1 MTPRRANVLV
11 ALSLVALLAAV
22 SFTAPRWS
30 RWLRRPLP
38 AADLSS
44 ERGEETSASRQ
55 PEPARE
61 PDRKISVKLFFPAGD
76 RPGLVIEDRTVSF
89 SNDLSQQLKVVVEE
103 LAKGSQIGLGPS
115 LPAGTRVLE
124 VFVTA
129 RGVAYVDLSKE
140 AATPAGRGSDDEL
153 NTVYSLVNS
162 LTSNFPAVK
171 RVQIV
176 IEDRQVAT
184 LAGHVDLTRP
194 LAADMT
200 YLAEATLTPAAS
212 PEPSRPSTE
221 SAPPAA
227 PPS

>member
-1 MTPRRANVLV
+1 MSARAAN
-11 ALSLVALLAAV
+11 ALIAV
-22 SFTAPRWS
+22 SLIVLLGVVSLTAPRWS
-30 RWLRRPLP
+30 QWLRRPLP
-38 AADLSS
+38 ASDLPPD
-44 ERGEETSASRQ
+44 RAGEAAPSREA
-55 PEPARE
+55 EPAKE
-61 PDRKISVKLFFPAGD
+61 PERKISVKLFFPAGD

-103 LAKGSQIGLGPS
+103 LARGSQIGLGPS
-115 LPAGTRVLE
+115 LPSGTRVLE

-140 AATPAGRGSDDEL
+140 AATPKGRGSDDEL
-153 NTVYSLVNS
+153 ITVYSVVNS

-176 IEDRQVAT
+176 IEDRQVPT

-194 LAADMT
+194 LAPDMT
-200 YLAEATLTPAAS
+200 YLAAATLTPLAS
-212 PEPSRPSTE
+212 PEPSAAS
-221 SAPPAA
+221 PPPGA

>member
-1 MTPRRANVLV
+1 MTARAANALV
-11 ALSLVALLAAV
+11 AVSLVALLAVV
-22 SFTAPRWS
+22 SLTAPRWS

-38 AADLSS
+38 AAADAS
-44 ERGEETSASRQ
+44 ERSREAAAAAE
-55 PEPARE
+55 PEPAKE
-61 PDRKISVKLFFPAGD
+61 PDRKISVKLFFPAVD

-89 SNDLSQQLKVVVEE
+89 SSDLSQQLKVVVEE
-103 LAKGSQIGLGPS
+103 LARGSQIGLLPS
-115 LPAGTRVLE
+115 LPPGTRVLE

-140 AATPAGRGSDDEL
+140 AAAAVGRGSDDEL
-153 NTVYSLVNS
+153 ITVYSVVNS
-162 LTSNFPAVK
+162 LTSNFPSAVK

-194 LAADMT
+194 LVPDMT
-200 YLAEATLTPAAS
+200 YLAASTLAPAAS
-212 PEPSRPSTE
+212 PSPS
-221 SAPPAA
+221 AA

>member
-1 MTPRRANVLV
+1 VSPRRANVLV
-11 ALSLVALLAAV
+11 AASLLILLGVV
-22 SFTAPRWS
+22 SLTAPRWS

-38 AADLSS
+38 AADLP
-44 ERGEETSASRQ
+44 EAAG
-55 PEPARE
+55 EPAPSRE
-61 PDRKISVKLFFPAGD
+61 REAPAEPERKINVKLFFPAGD
-76 RPGLVIEDRTVSF
+76 RPGLVIEERTVPF
-89 SNDLSQQLKVVVEE
+89 SNDLSRQLTVVVEE
-103 LAKGSQIGLGPS
+103 LARGSQIGFAPS

-153 NTVYSLVNS
+153 NTVYSVVNS
-162 LTSNFPAVK
+162 ITSNFPAIK

-176 IEDRQVAT
+176 IEDRQVPT

-194 LAADMT
+194 LAPDLT
-200 YLAEATLTPAAS
+200 YLAAATLTPVAS
-212 PEPSRPSTE
+212 PVPSGPS
-221 SAPPAA
+221 PA

>member
-1 MTPRRANVLV
+1 VSPRRANALV
-11 ALSLVALLAAV
+11 AVSLVLLLGVV

-38 AADLSS
+38 APDLA
-44 ERGEETSASRQ
+44 ERSGGAAAAQE
-55 PEPARE
+55 PEPAKE

-89 SNDLSQQLKVVVEE
+89 SDDLSQQLRVVVEE
-103 LAKGSQIGLGPS
+103 LARGSQIGLGPS

-140 AATPAGRGSDDEL
+140 AASPAGRGSDDEL
-153 NTVYSLVNS
+153 ITVYSVVNS
-162 LTSNFPAVK
+162 LTSNFPSAVK

-176 IEDRQVAT
+176 IEDRQVPT

-194 LAADMT
+194 LGPDLT
-200 YLAEATLTPAAS
+200 YLAASTLTPVAS
-212 PEPSRPSTE
+212 PAPP
-221 SAPPAA
+221 SAPP
-227 PPS
+227 S

>member
-1 MTPRRANVLV
+1 V
-11 ALSLVALLAAV
+11 AVSLVLLLAAV

-30 RWLRRPLP
+30 QWLRRPLP
-38 AADLSS
+38 ATDLPP
-44 ERGEETSASRQ
+44 ERAG
-55 PEPARE
+55 EPAPSREAEPAKE

-140 AATPAGRGSDDEL
+140 AAAPGGRGSDDEL
-153 NTVYSLVNS
+153 NTVYSVVNS

-176 IEDRQVAT
+176 IEDRQVPT

-194 LAADMT
+194 LAPDMT
-200 YLAEATLTPAAS
+200 YLASAALAPAAS
-212 PEPSRPSTE
+212 PEPPTPTTA
-221 SAPPAA
+221 SAPPTA

>member
-1 MTPRRANVLV
+1 MSPRGANALV
-11 ALSLVALLAAV
+11 AVSLVMLLGLV

-30 RWLRRPLP
+30 RWLQRPLP
-38 AADLSS
+38 AVDPG
-44 ERGEETSASRQ
+44 ERAGEQASREA
-55 PEPARE
+55 EPAKE
-61 PDRKISVKLFFPAGD
+61 PDRKISVKLFFPAVD

-89 SNDLSQQLKVVVEE
+89 SDDLSQQLKAVVEE
-103 LAKGSQIGLGPS
+103 LARGSQIGLLPS

-140 AATPAGRGSDDEL
+140 AATATGRGSDDEL
-153 NTVYSLVNS
+153 ITVYSVVNS

-176 IEDRQVAT
+176 IEDRQVPT

-194 LAADMT
+194 LAPDMT
-200 YLAEATLTPAAS
+200 YLAASTLTP
-212 PEPSRPSTE
+212 EPS
-221 SAPPAA
+221 AA
-227 PPS
+227 PAPKAAPSS

>member
-1 MTPRRANVLV
+1 VSPRSANALV
-11 ALSLVALLAAV
+11 AVSLMILLGVV

-30 RWLRRPLP
+30 QWLRRPLP
-38 AADLSS
+38 AADLP
-44 ERGEETSASRQ
+44 ERVGEAAPSRE
-55 PEPARE
+55 PEPAKE

-103 LAKGSQIGLGPS
+103 LARGSQIGLGPS
-115 LPAGTRVLE
+115 LPPGTRVLE

-140 AATPAGRGSDDEL
+140 AATAAGRGSDDEL
-153 NTVYSLVNS
+153 GTVYSVVNS

-194 LAADMT
+194 LAPDMT
-200 YLAEATLTPAAS
+200 YLAAATLTPAAS
-212 PEPSRPSTE
+212 PAPS
-221 SAPPAA
+221 AA

>member
-1 MTPRRANVLV
+1 VSPRAANALV
-11 ALSLVALLAAV
+11 AVSLVMLLGVV
-22 SFTAPRWS
+22 SLTAPRWS

-38 AADLSS
+38 AADLPP
-44 ERGEETSASRQ
+44 ERPGEAAAPRE
-55 PEPARE
+55 PEPAKE

-76 RPGLVIEDRTVSF
+76 RPGLVIEDRAVSF

-103 LAKGSQIGLGPS
+103 LARGSQIGLAPS

-140 AATPAGRGSDDEL
+140 AATAAGRGSDDEL
-153 NTVYSLVNS
+153 ITVYSVVNS
-162 LTSNFPAVK
+162 LTSNFPAAVK

-194 LAADMT
+194 LAPDMT
-200 YLAEATLTPAAS
+200 YLASSTLTPAAT
-212 PEPSRPSTE
+212 PAPS
-221 SAPPAA
+221 AA

>member
-1 MTPRRANVLV
+1 VSPRRANALV
-11 ALSLVALLAAV
+11 AVSLVILLGVV

-30 RWLRRPLP
+30 LWLRRPLP
-38 AADLSS
+38 AAGLPEDRA
-44 ERGEETSASRQ
+44 EAAAPRE
-55 PEPARE
+55 PEPAKE
-61 PDRKISVKLFFPAGD
+61 AERKISVKLFFPAGD

-89 SNDLSQQLKVVVEE
+89 SNDLAQQLKVVVEE
-103 LAKGSQIGLGPS
+103 LARGSQIGLGPS

-140 AATPAGRGSDDEL
+140 AATAAGRGSEDEL
-153 NTVYSLVNS
+153 ITVYSVVNS

-176 IEDRQVAT
+176 IEDRQVPT

-194 LAADMT
+194 LGPDLT
-200 YLAEATLTPAAS
+200 YLASSTLTPAAS
-212 PEPSRPSTE
+212 PAPS
-221 SAPPAA
+221 AA

>member
-1 MTPRRANVLV
+1 VSPRAANALV
-11 ALSLVALLAAV
+11 AVSLVMLLGVV
-22 SFTAPRWS
+22 SLTAPRWS

-38 AADLSS
+38 AADLPP
-44 ERGEETSASRQ
+44 ERPGEATAPRE
-55 PEPARE
+55 PEPAKE

-103 LAKGSQIGLGPS
+103 LARGSQIGLAPS

-140 AATPAGRGSDDEL
+140 AATAAGRGSDDEL
-153 NTVYSLVNS
+153 ITVYSVVNS
-162 LTSNFPAVK
+162 LTSNFPSAVK

-194 LAADMT
+194 LAPDMT
-200 YLAEATLTPAAS
+200 YLASSTLTPVATPA
-212 PEPSRPSTE
+212 PS
-221 SAPPAA
+221 AA

>member
-1 MTPRRANVLV
+1 VSPRGANALV
-11 ALSLVALLAAV
+11 AVSLVVLLGLV

-30 RWLRRPLP
+30 RWLQRPLP
-38 AADLSS
+38 AVDPG
-44 ERGEETSASRQ
+44 ERAGEQASREA
-55 PEPARE
+55 EPAKE
-61 PDRKISVKLFFPAGD
+61 PDRKISVKLFFPAVD

-89 SNDLSQQLKVVVEE
+89 SDDLSQQLKAVVEE
-103 LAKGSQIGLGPS
+103 LARGSQIGLLPS

-140 AATPAGRGSDDEL
+140 AATATGRGSDDEL
-153 NTVYSLVNS
+153 ITVYSVVNS

-176 IEDRQVAT
+176 IEDRQVPT

-194 LAADMT
+194 LAPDMT
-200 YLAEATLTPAAS
+200 YLAASTLTP
-212 PEPSRPSTE
+212 EPS
-221 SAPPAA
+221 AA
-227 PPS
+227 PAPKAAPSS

>member
-1 MTPRRANVLV
+1 MSPRAANALV
-11 ALSLVALLAAV
+11 AVSLILLLGVV

-30 RWLRRPLP
+30 LWLRRPLP
-38 AADLSS
+38 AADLSP
-44 ERGEETSASRQ
+44 ERAGEAAPSRQ
-55 PEPARE
+55 AEPAKE

-103 LAKGSQIGLGPS
+103 LARGSQIGLGPS

-153 NTVYSLVNS
+153 ITVYSVVNS

-176 IEDRQVAT
+176 IEDRQVPT

-194 LAADMT
+194 LAPDMT
-200 YLAEATLTPAAS
+200 YLAAATLTPAAS
-212 PEPSRPSTE
+212 PEPSAPATASP
-221 SAPPAA
+221 PPAA

>member
-1 MTPRRANVLV
+1 MSPRRANALV
-11 ALSLVALLAAV
+11 AVSLLVLLGVV

-38 AADLSS
+38 AADLPDGAG
-44 ERGEETSASRQ
+44 ERAASRE
-55 PEPARE
+55 PEPAKE
-61 PDRKISVKLFFPAGD
+61 PERTISVKLFFPAGD
-76 RPGLVIEDRTVSF
+76 RPGLVIEDRTVPF
-89 SNDLSQQLKVVVEE
+89 SNDLSQQIKSVVEE
-103 LAKGSQIGLGPS
+103 LARGSQIGLGPS

-140 AATPAGRGSDDEL
+140 ATTPAGRGSDDEL
-153 NTVYSLVNS
+153 ATVYSVVNS
-162 LTSNFPAVK
+162 ITSNFPAVK

-176 IEDRQVAT
+176 IEDRQVPT

-194 LAADMT
+194 LGPDLT
-200 YLAEATLTPAAS
+200 YLAASTLVPAAS
-212 PEPSRPSTE
+212 PAPS
-221 SAPPAA
+221 AA

>member
-1 MTPRRANVLV
+1 VSPRRANFLV
-11 ALSLVALLAAV
+11 AVSLVMLLGAV
-22 SFTAPRWS
+22 SLTAPRWS
-30 RWLRRPLP
+30 QWLRKPLP
-38 AADLSS
+38 APDLA
-44 ERGEETSASRQ
+44 ERAGEAAPSRGA
-55 PEPARE
+55 EPAKE

-89 SNDLSQQLKVVVEE
+89 SNELSQQLKVVVEE
-103 LAKGSQIGLGPS
+103 LARGSQIGLGPS
-115 LPAGTRVLE
+115 LPPGTRVLE

-140 AATPAGRGSDDEL
+140 AATATGRGSDDEL
-153 NTVYSLVNS
+153 STVYSVVNS

-194 LAADMT
+194 LAPDLT

-212 PEPSRPSTE
+212 PAPS
-221 SAPPAA
+221 AA